1 METSSTQHMTIILL
15 VAVLLAAVAVT
26 TVIYFMPSLN
36 PIAQNSGEVVMED
49 DPLLG
54 VPAAQGFNTG
64 VLQRPDY
71 VGLDASL
78 FARGLVPVQPPTG
91 TGKTNLFQ

>member
-1 METSSTQHMTIILL
+1 MTIILL
-15 VAVLLAAVAVT
+15 IAVLLAAVAVT

-64 VLQRPDY
+64 ALQRPDY